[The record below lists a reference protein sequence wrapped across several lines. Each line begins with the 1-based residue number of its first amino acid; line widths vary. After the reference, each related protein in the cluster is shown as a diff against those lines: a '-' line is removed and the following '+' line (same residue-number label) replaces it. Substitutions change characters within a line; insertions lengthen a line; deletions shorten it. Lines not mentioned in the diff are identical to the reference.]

1 MGPECMRSDFRLC
14 NFAVMGDSESKD
26 CDGMRLAISVGKR
39 HKELSEE
46 VRRVE
51 GEVDLLKCE
60 ANSRKVWLRHRLDV
74 DREMVARIGTMEENA
89 KKDLKAMIG
98 RLESADAEAKLLA
111 ERLEEKESKGE
122 KDIP

>member
-26 CDGMRLAISVGKR
+26 CDGMGLAISVGKR

-46 VRRVE
+46 VRRLE

-60 ANSRKVWLRHRLDV
+60 ANSRKVWLRHRLEM

-98 RLESADAEAKLLA
+98 RLEAADAEAKLLV
-111 ERLEEKESKGE
+111 ERLEEKASKGE

>member
-1 MGPECMRSDFRLC
+1 MGPERMRSDFRLC

-26 CDGMRLAISVGKR
+26 CDGMGLGVSAGKR

-46 VRRVE
+46 VRRLE

-60 ANSRKVWLRHRLDV
+60 ANSRKVWLRHRLEM
-74 DREMVARIGTMEENA
+74 DREMVVRIGTMEENA

-98 RLESADAEAKLLA
+98 RLEAADAEAKLLA
-111 ERLEEKESKGE
+111 ERLEEKASKGE

>member
-1 MGPECMRSDFRLC
+1 MGPECRRSDFRLC

-26 CDGMRLAISVGKR
+26 CDGMGLAISVGKR

-46 VRRVE
+46 VRRLE

-60 ANSRKVWLRHRLDV
+60 ANSRKVWLRHRLEM

-98 RLESADAEAKLLA
+98 RLEAADAEAKLLT
-111 ERLEEKESKGE
+111 ERLEGKASKGE